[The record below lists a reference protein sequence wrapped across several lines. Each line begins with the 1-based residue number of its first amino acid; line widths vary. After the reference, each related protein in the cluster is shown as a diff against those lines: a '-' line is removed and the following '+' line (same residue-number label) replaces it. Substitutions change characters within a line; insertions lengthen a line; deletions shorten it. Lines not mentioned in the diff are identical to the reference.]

1 MDRERMI
8 EINALS
14 KRFGAIVAVDD
25 ISLSVSRG
33 EVLGFLGPNGA
44 GKSTTMR
51 MLAGYLAPDAGGAR
65 ICGFDVV
72 KQPIE
77 CKSRVGYLP
86 EGAPLYGDMNA
97 RGFLAFIAEA
107 RGYRGDER
115 DERVERVARMTQ
127 LASVMDRTI
136 DALSKGFKRRVGLA
150 QSLLHDPD
158 VLILDEPTDGLD
170 PNQKHEVRALIRE
183 MAPEKAIVLSTHLL
197 EEVTAVCS
205 RAVIIADGRLVADG
219 TPEELQARSRYHNA
233 VTLKIRTKAVRR
245 TANELAKLAG
255 VETVETDA
263 SDDEAPDFT
272 IFPEGSRPIIDAV
285 SALTRD
291 KGWEVQEIGVE
302 RGRLDDVFRSLTLPG

>member
-14 KRFGAIVAVDD
+14 KHFGAIVAVDNV
-25 ISLSVSRG
+25 SLSVSRG
-33 EVLGFLGPNGA
+33 EVLGLLGPNGA

-51 MLAGYLAPDAGGAR
+51 MLAGFLAPDAGHAR

-72 KQPIE
+72 EQPIE

-107 RGYRGDER
+107 RGYRGAER
-115 DERVERVARMTQ
+115 DERVERVAGMTQ
-127 LASVMDRTI
+127 LESVMDRTI

-150 QSLLHDPD
+150 QSLLHDPE

-170 PNQKHEVRALIRE
+170 PNQKHEVRALIKE
-183 MAPEKAIVLSTHLL
+183 MAPKKAIVISTHLL
-197 EEVTAVCS
+197 EEVSAVCS
-205 RAVIIADGRLVADG
+205 RAVIIAGGRLVADG

-233 VTLKIRTKAVRR
+233 VTLKIRTKAIKSTV
-245 TANELAKLAG
+245 NELAKLAG

-263 SDDEAPDFT
+263 SDDAAPQFT
-272 IFPEGSRPIIDAV
+272 VFPKDQRPIIDAV
-285 SALTRD
+285 GALARD
-291 KGWEVQEIGVE
+291 KGWEVREIVVE